1 MFMSFIDTCSLMKA
15 NPFDYLIAL
24 QKYASETTMEEPSI
38 APITF
43 CREQGKPAWS
53 SVSMAVFISM
63 PVPISAT
70 TNGKPPSAMMVV
82 AILSR
87 R

>member
-1 MFMSFIDTCSLMKA
+1 MSLIHICSLMKA

-24 QKYASETTMEEPSI
+24 QKYASETTMEETIHSSNY
-38 APITF
+38 F
-43 CREQGKPAWS
+43 LQGTGEACL
-53 SVSMAVFISM
+53 VERINGDLHFNARAYFGD
-63 PVPISAT
+63 